1 MEGRGGEGDGADRSD
16 SLRGAGEGKW
26 NSRGDRVRAMM
37 ISEENFET
45 VGQGRPMNTSA
56 GVAAQRQGLCF
67 GNVGAII
74 VEFIVLVPRHRVIHR
89 ADYSHSR
96 ARFIDALPIFTPRPV
111 SIILHRGFFRFAFNQ
126 SSSFLLSEL
135 LISTIIYIYSKYFA
149 FFFFLTLINTF
160 LMIREEVKLDNF
172 KYKISF

>member
-1 MEGRGGEGDGADRSD
+1 
-16 SLRGAGEGKW
+16 
-26 NSRGDRVRAMM
+26 MM

-56 GVAAQRQGLCF
+56 GVAAQRRGLCF

>member
-1 MEGRGGEGDGADRSD
+1 MVGNAIEAILWEE
-16 SLRGAGEGKW
+16 AGEG
-26 NSRGDRVRAMM
+26 SGIPGGDRVHTM

-56 GVAAQRQGLCF
+56 GVAAQRRGLCF

-96 ARFIDALPIFTPRPV
+96 GRFIDALPIFTPD
-111 SIILHRGFFRFAFNQ
+111 
-126 SSSFLLSEL
+126 LSP
-135 LISTIIYIYSKYFA
+135 
-149 FFFFLTLINTF
+149 
-160 LMIREEVKLDNF
+160 
-172 KYKISF
+172 